1 VNRTQRYWIDLRTS
15 LWFVPSLVIL
25 ASLAAALSLILLEPR
40 VEPAPATFWAELL
53 KGGPESARAMLS
65 AIATATMTVA
75 GVVFSVTMVV
85 LTLASSQFSPRI
97 LRSFTRDRITQ
108 LVLGMFLGVFAY
120 SLVVMHSVRGP
131 GEDSFVPSVAVL
143 GAVAYA
149 VGAVGVLVYFIHHMA
164 DSVQA
169 ASILEEIERETR
181 AAIDGQFPRD
191 PPPAHEPPVLPTVWT
206 AVPAVHAGYVLGV
219 DTDEVLR
226 FVVKADR
233 IARLPQPGDFVIAGA
248 PLMQL
253 SGSAPLVPDE
263 QQQLRCWVSLGRQ
276 RTVEQ
281 DPAFGFQ
288 QLVDMAVKALSPGI
302 NDPTTACMCVD
313 QLSELLARV
322 AARHPPPA
330 WHWHQGVLRLVTPS
344 PGFEDLVRLSFAA
357 IIRHSHD
364 NIEVLH
370 RVLDAV
376 SVIRGEPP
384 QPQRCQAL
392 IEPVRAVMRELRQLD
407 PSTEV
412 NNLRRR
418 AACVALDL
426 RCVAQQGTR

>member
-1 VNRTQRYWIDLRTS
+1 MNRSQRYWIDLRAS
-15 LWFVPSLVIL
+15 LWLVPSLVIL
-25 ASLAAALSLILLEPR
+25 ASLLAALGLVLLEPR
-40 VEPAPATFWAELL
+40 VEPAPASFWAGLL

-65 AIATATMTVA
+65 AIATSTMTVA

-120 SLVVMHSVRGP
+120 CLVVMHSVRGP
-131 GEDSFVPSVAVL
+131 GEDAFVPSVAVL

-149 VGAVGVLVYFIHHMA
+149 VAAVGVLVYFIHHMA

-181 AAIDGQFPRD
+181 AAIDGQFPSD
-191 PPPAHEPPVLPTVWT
+191 PSPPHEPRALPTVWT
-206 AVPAVHAGYVLGV
+206 AVPAVHAGYVVGV
-219 DTDEVLR
+219 DTDPLLR

-233 IARLPQPGDFVIAGA
+233 VARLPEPGDFIIAGA
-248 PLMQL
+248 PLLSL
-253 SGSAPLVPDE
+253 SGSAPLGPDD
-263 QQQLRCWVSLGRQ
+263 QQQLRRWINLGRQ

-322 AARHPPPA
+322 AARHPPA
-330 WHWHQGVLRLVTPS
+330 ECRWHQGVLRLVTPS
-344 PGFEDLVRLSFAA
+344 PRFDELVRLSFAA
-357 IIRHSHD
+357 IIRHSQE

-370 RVLDAV
+370 RVLDAL

-384 QPQRCQAL
+384 DRRRCQAL
-392 IEPVRAVMRELRQLD
+392 IEPARAVMRELRQLD

-412 NNLRRR
+412 NDLRRR
-418 AACVALDL
+418 AAQLALGLRRVA
-426 RCVAQQGTR
+426 RQQTR